1 MIAEVRRNRKKIVNR
16 AIKTEE
22 QRITR
27 PEQAVQPVAKEL
39 RYSDPVS
46 AVAEEGIIR
55 LLFRDPAL
63 ISVPELPDPEDFS
76 SDTLAGIYRLLR
88 KRITAGEIPD
98 INSMTAELSPE
109 EMNLLVSILQKPELL
124 SGSKSA
130 LQDYTRR
137 IHDQKEL
144 HTENGT
150 EDLNALRER
159 LKERKG
165 YHQ

>member
-1 MIAEVRRNRKKIVNR
+1 MKA
-16 AIKTEE
+16 EE
-22 QRITR
+22 QQITR
-27 PEQAVQPVAKEL
+27 PEQTIQPAAKEL
-39 RYSDPVS
+39 RYHDPVS
-46 AVAEEGIIR
+46 AVAEEGVIR

-63 ISVPELPDPEDFS
+63 ISEPGLPDPEDFS
-76 SDTLAGIYRLLR
+76 SDALAGIYRLLR
-88 KRITAGEIPD
+88 QKLSAGETPE

-109 EMNLLVSILQKPELL
+109 EMNLLVSILQKPELI

-144 HTENGT
+144 RSGGGAD
-150 EDLNALRER
+150 DLNALRDR
-159 LKERKG
+159 LRERKG